1 MSARPFLAALR
12 LPRPL
17 AACIAMVLAVPLGQ
31 SLVGAAF
38 AEAPDLSVPVP
49 RNRPS
54 PLAPPGIGGTPSF
67 PGSRGFGFGFGGR
80 ASDLAVPPAK
90 DEAAPLPGPE
100 KPAAPAAP
108 KTREALLDDLFG
120 RLRATSDSDEAE
132 GIAGAI
138 ERVWLRSGS
147 DTADLLMHRAV
158 AALAANKNDVSRALL
173 DKIVLLDPDW
183 AEAWNERATVRFMD
197 DDYSGAMEDI
207 AHVLAL
213 EPRHYGA
220 LAGMGF
226 ILQKSDR
233 PKEALRVF
241 RKVLEIYP
249 AQDDIRKVVD
259 RLVPEVEGRDL

>member
-1 MSARPFLAALR
+1 MSARPLLAAFRVSRSL
-12 LPRPL
+12 LASAALAFCLQIGPALAEAGDMTVPAPRPR
-17 AACIAMVLAVPLGQ
+17 LG
-31 SLVGAAF
+31 
-38 AEAPDLSVPVP
+38 
-49 RNRPS
+49 
-54 PLAPPGIGGTPSF
+54 PLAPPGIGGGSPSF

-80 ASDLAVPPAK
+80 ESDLAVPPTR
-90 DEAAPLPGPE
+90 EQAAPLPGPE
-100 KPAAPAAP
+100 EPRPAAAP
-108 KTREALLDDLFG
+108 KTREALLDDLFT
-120 RLRATSDSDEAE
+120 RLRGAADSDEAE

-147 DTADLLMHRAV
+147 DTADLLMHRAI
-158 AALAANKNDVSRALL
+158 AALAAKKSDVSRALL

-183 AEAWNERATVRFMD
+183 AEAWNERATVRFIA
-197 DDYSGAMEDI
+197 DDYAGAMEDI

-226 ILQKSDR
+226 ILEKSDR

-249 AQDDIRKVVD
+249 QQEDIRKAVD
-259 RLVPEVEGRDL
+259 HLVPEVEGRDL